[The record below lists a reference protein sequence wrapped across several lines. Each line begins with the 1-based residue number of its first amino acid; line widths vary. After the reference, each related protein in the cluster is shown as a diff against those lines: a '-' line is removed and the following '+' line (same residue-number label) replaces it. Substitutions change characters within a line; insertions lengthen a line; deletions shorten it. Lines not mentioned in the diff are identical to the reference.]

1 MRVRSPYVPI
11 RNEHYRRRLLGGTLS
26 FGDTCGLARDLAVA
40 EIIAA
45 CELGVGHWPD
55 PLAGWQLR
63 QRDINTLRV
72 TNCLGESRSGAC
84 LGKFLVPRQPV
95 HWMGGT
101 GP

>member
-1 MRVRSPYVPI
+1 MNGINVPLKRWFMRVRSPYVPT

-55 PLAGWQLR
+55 PLAGWQLH
-63 QRDINTLRV
+63 RDINALEGDE
-72 TNCLGESRSGAC
+72 LPGESRSGAR
-84 LGKFLVPRQPV
+84 LGSS
-95 HWMGGT
+95 
-101 GP
+101 